1 MFLKLTRILNK
12 TLLSFELSVI
22 LKKGLSDRSV
32 DTDALG
38 LFKRR
43 EGFKGNAYKQQHN
56 MLKYKTGD
64 VRVKIKIVEG
74 PW

>member
-38 LFKRR
+38 IIQTEGRFQR
-43 EGFKGNAYKQQHN
+43 EC
-56 MLKYKTGD
+56 
-64 VRVKIKIVEG
+64 
-74 PW
+74 

>member
-12 TLLSFELSVI
+12 TLLSYELSVI

-38 LFKRR
+38 IIQTEGRFQR
-43 EGFKGNAYKQQHN
+43 ECLQTAAQYAQIQDWRH
-56 MLKYKTGD
+56 
-64 VRVKIKIVEG
+64 
-74 PW
+74 